1 MSGKVEW
8 RGGVGRWSREV
19 GVSEWEG
26 GVERWSREVGRE

>member
-8 RGGVGRWSREV
+8 RGGVGRW